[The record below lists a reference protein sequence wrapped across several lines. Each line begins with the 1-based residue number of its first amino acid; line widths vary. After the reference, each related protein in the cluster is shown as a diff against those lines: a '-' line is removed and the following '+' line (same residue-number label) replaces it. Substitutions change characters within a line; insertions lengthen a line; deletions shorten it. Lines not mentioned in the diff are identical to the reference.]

1 MWSAVQ
7 RLAAQGTAAMLQ
19 HELPL
24 PMAGLHDVKALMKTL
39 PPSIHVLVTGAS
51 GGIGRAI
58 CFALIEQARKDGANI
73 RISAAATQP
82 GARLEQLVDELRAA
96 GAQAGGVAGD
106 ITDPAQ
112 CAALVVQ
119 AESQGGDLTAL
130 ICNAGASGPGR
141 LADMPPAQWDTTF
154 NLNTRSA
161 WLLAQAA
168 REGLSRTRGSITAVA
183 SMSGLTPHPGYGAYS
198 AAKAALIMLCRQ
210 LAQEWAAD
218 GIRVNTVC
226 PGMIR
231 TPLTEAVYQD
241 ATTLAKRESLVPLG
255 RIGRAEDVG
264 TTVAWLTSPGA
275 SYITGQNLAV
285 DGGISDHMLSLIP
298 GRPGKPPAGQA
309 GP

>member
-1 MWSAVQ
+1 MTS
-7 RLAAQGTAAMLQ
+7 
-19 HELPL
+19 PSS
-24 PMAGLHDVKALMKTL
+24 LHA
-39 PPSIHVLVTGAS
+39 LVTGAT
-51 GGIGRAI
+51 GGIGRGI
-58 CFALIEQARKDGANI
+58 CLALIEQARKDGAAI
-73 RISAAATQP
+73 HIAAAASQS
-82 GARLEQLVDELRAA
+82 GDKLESLLGELRAA
-96 GAQAGGVAGD
+96 GATASGVTGD

-112 CAALVVQ
+112 CAALVAQ
-119 AESQGGDLTAL
+119 AQASGGDLTAL
-130 ICNAGASGPGR
+130 VCNAGASGPGQ
-141 LADMPPAQWDTTF
+141 LADLPVAQWDTTF

-168 REGLSRTRGSITAVA
+168 RDSLARTRGSITAIA

-241 ATTLAKRESLVPLG
+241 ADTLLKRQALVPLG

-264 TTVAWLTSPGA
+264 AAVAFLASAGA
-275 SYITGQNLAV
+275 SYITGQNLVV
-285 DGGISDHMLSLIP
+285 DGGISDHMLAMIP
-298 GRPGKPPAGQA
+298 GRPGKPPVGLV
-309 GP
+309 GG